1 MRDNPPSEIL
11 FRQIR
16 LWGGEFAGESADV
29 LIDSENGIT
38 HIESP
43 GTYFPQTEK
52 PLMII
57 NAENKIGLSAGWFD
71 FGVYAPEPGFPNRGT
86 LAELAQSA
94 LRGGYTDILCYAN
107 TLPVVDSPEQLR
119 AIGQLAATTAGD
131 VRFHFMAALTA
142 GCQGKAMTEY
152 KLLAQAGAAAFSD
165 GWHCLQS
172 PALLLRIFQ
181 YLQND
186 QLVIQQPD
194 WRELSQGAV
203 AHESVFNTRTG
214 LKTTSYLHES
224 LAISRDLEV
233 LTAAGSGKLHFAPI
247 STAQSVAKLAL
258 AAEMGLNV
266 SASTGPA
273 YLLLADENIPDFD
286 TAFRFFPPLRSFSD
300 LAAVRI
306 GVKNNYI
313 NTFSSGHMPAA
324 EEEKVVE
331 FEKAIPGAPMLETA
345 FGALYTALVKT
356 DVITL
361 SELIYRLT
369 DVPRR
374 LLGLS
379 EVKIRL
385 GSKGPF
391 TIFDPTYQWQP
402 KPADLCTR
410 YKISPFFN
418 IILTGKP
425 VGCWANG
432 QWWPA

>member
-1 MRDNPPSEIL
+1 MRDKLPSEIL
-11 FRQIR
+11 FQQIR

-38 HIESP
+38 RIESP
-43 GTYFPQTEK
+43 GTYVPQTEK
-52 PLMII
+52 PLTIM

-71 FGVYAPEPGFPNRGT
+71 FGVYPPEPGFPNRGT
-86 LAELAQSA
+86 LAEVAQSA
-94 LRGGYTDILCYAN
+94 LRGGYTDILCYPN
-107 TLPVVDSPEQLR
+107 TLPTVDSPEQLC
-119 AIGQLAATTAGD
+119 AIRQLATGR
-131 VRFHFMAALTA
+131 VQFHFMAALTA

-152 KLLAQAGAAAFSD
+152 QLLAKAGAAAFSD
-165 GWHCLQS
+165 GPHCVQS

-194 WRELSQGAV
+194 WCELSQGAV

-233 LTAAGSGKLHFAPI
+233 LAAAGNGKLHFTAI
-247 STAQSVAKLAL
+247 STAQAVAKLAL
-258 AAEMGLNV
+258 AAQMGLNV
-266 SASTGPA
+266 SASTSPV
-273 YLLLADENIPDFD
+273 YVLLTDEYIVDFD

-300 LAAVRI
+300 VAAVRI

-313 NTFSSGHMPAA
+313 HTFSSGHMPAA
-324 EEEKVVE
+324 AEEKVVE
-331 FEKAIPGAPMLETA
+331 FEKALPGAPMLETA

-374 LLGLS
+374 LLGLA

-402 KPADLCTR
+402 KPADVCTR

-418 IILTGKP
+418 ILLTGKP
-425 VGCWANG
+425 VGCWVNG
-432 QWWPA
+432 QWLPA